1 MRLHA
6 CLSSRTFCDKRKFV
20 ICCICSCN
28 SHLKTYKTTR
38 MKSKANIWIFLPIIV
53 SYISLPILSIIGGPD
68 FIDGTTNNK
77 VLDTFVTI
85 FLLLMPL
92 GVIVSIFYMPFLF
105 ILGKI
110 REALYLLL
118 CIFLFILYIVLC
130 SCAVQ
135 LWNLAQG
142 NRIRNA
148 VAYVQHARRP

>member
-1 MRLHA
+1 
-6 CLSSRTFCDKRKFV
+6 
-20 ICCICSCN
+20 
-28 SHLKTYKTTR
+28 

-53 SYISLPILSIIGGPD
+53 SYVSSPILAIIGGSD
-68 FIDGTTNNK
+68 LGAYGTNNK

-85 FLLLMPL
+85 FWFLIPL

-110 REALYLLL
+110 KEAFYLLL

-148 VAYVQHARRP
+148 VAYVRCAKYDVRFIDNVRVARIFLNHQRMQGLL

>member
-1 MRLHA
+1 
-6 CLSSRTFCDKRKFV
+6 
-20 ICCICSCN
+20 
-28 SHLKTYKTTR
+28 

-53 SYISLPILSIIGGPD
+53 SYVSLPILSIIGGPD

-92 GVIVSIFYMPFLF
+92 GVVVSVFYMPFLF

-110 REALYLLL
+110 KEAFYLLL

-148 VAYVQHARRP
+148 VAYVQHAQRP